1 MKLILS
7 LLIIIFVVVTGCSEV
22 DTNSIDDS
30 PEATFRIIEIGVK
43 DCNFENIVNLL
54 SPSVYEKPFG
64 KEYIDLSNNCNNLV
78 SNMDCINSCS
88 SNENFF
94 QKYGYSC
101 EQVCNADCTS
111 RKIVLEIGCIFNTR
125 NYQKHITSFEINNII
140 KVSESGVILNVT
152 RIRDFEFAQIE
163 DEKKVIDVNFINE
176 ENQWKINSPL
186 YIFE

>member
-125 NYQKHITSFEINNII
+125 NYQKHITSFEIIQHRKPLFFKI
-140 KVSESGVILNVT
+140 GTSFSISCVFPEPTGPPIPSFGIF
-152 RIRDFEFAQIE
+152 DFDEFMI
-163 DEKKVIDVNFINE
+163 
-176 ENQWKINSPL
+176 
-186 YIFE
+186 